1 MAPEIAQIALID
13 LKRTSNSLKGGRRA
27 KLTAEQVVKYS
38 IIKQMTGLSYRDLEL
53 RLKDSIMYHAFLDIG
68 FCDDMPSFKVLHKDI
83 SALRPETYEM
93 IKRAILKVA
102 RGEGIE
108 LIWTNLSRSIFDV
121 SSFPKWGTYRIRPKE
136 SK

>member
-108 LIWTNLSRSIFDV
+108 LIWTNLSRSDMD
-121 SSFPKWGTYRIRPKE
+121 
-136 SK
+136 